1 MRTRGDSAILGQKF
15 PLFCGRHKWIVP
27 SFFPS
32 FTTTDDDPRHPSLRG
47 RAHKK
52 VPTAEDDGDDDDV
65 SSSEFGKNSRE
76 NLTSV
81 MDELTD

>member
-1 MRTRGDSAILGQKF
+1 MWMVT
-15 PLFCGRHKWIVP
+15 

-32 FTTTDDDPRHPSLRG
+32 FTTTDDDPRHPSVRG
-47 RAHKK
+47 GAVAVRLCRAHKK
-52 VPTAEDDGDDDDV
+52 VPTAEDDGDDV

-81 MDELTD
+81 MDELIE

>member
-1 MRTRGDSAILGQKF
+1 MEKKI
-15 PLFCGRHKWIVP
+15 PNICGRHMWMVT

-32 FTTTDDDPRHPSLRG
+32 FTTTDDDPRHPRSVGLC

-52 VPTAEDDGDDDDV
+52 VPTAEDDDV

-81 MDELTD
+81 MDELIE